1 MKTIETIFATTCL
14 LLMLAGFPIIA
25 ITGNEIL
32 AILVGGSG
40 VISLGFWLAT
50 DFIQSLDINR
60 IISDK
65 VITNKKKKGTQ

>member
-14 LLMLAGFPIIA
+14 LLMLAGFPIVA

-50 DFIQSLDINR
+50 DFI
-60 IISDK
+60 
-65 VITNKKKKGTQ
+65 